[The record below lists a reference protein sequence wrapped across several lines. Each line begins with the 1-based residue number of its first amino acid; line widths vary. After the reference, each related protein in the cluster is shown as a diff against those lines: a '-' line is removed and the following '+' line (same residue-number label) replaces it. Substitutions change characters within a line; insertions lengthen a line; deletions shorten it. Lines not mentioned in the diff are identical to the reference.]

1 MYNFVFLTKEN
12 DMQTH
17 YKVIAFSL
25 IFYLAAQIF
34 QQYVLLL
41 GPLSSAVGLEETI
54 IAGQH
59 PLNYARYVFILFS
72 MFLMV
77 PGFPLLGLHFY
88 KKNQVLAILAITF
101 FLFFC
106 LFEIAYR
113 SVQLFQ
119 VMMVWGKEFANAE
132 PMEREKLI
140 TVFQDFYGT
149 VNAIYF
155 PLLLS
160 LFLGSF
166 LLFLLSVNDYANWPV
181 SIAMAVSSIQQLSR
195 LSGYTPFYFLD
206 IFRGPWYF
214 LLVLITFGLLIFW
227 VFKNRNQFVQRWI

>member
-1 MYNFVFLTKEN
+1 
-12 DMQTH
+12 MQAP
-17 YKVIAFSL
+17 YKVVAFSL
-25 IFYLAAQIF
+25 VFYLAAQIF

-41 GPLSSAVGLEETI
+41 GPLSSVSGLEESI

-59 PLNYARYVFILFS
+59 PLNYARYVFVLFS

-77 PGFPLLGLHFY
+77 PGFLLLGLHFY
-88 KKNQVLAILAITF
+88 KKDHMIAILAIIF
-101 FLFFC
+101 FMFFC

-119 VMMVWGKEFANAE
+119 VMMVWGKKFTEAT
-132 PMEREKLI
+132 PVERESLI
-140 TVFQDFYGT
+140 TMFQDFYGT
-149 VNAIYF
+149 VNALYF

-166 LLFLLSVNDYANWPV
+166 FLFCLSVKSYADWPV
-181 SIAMAVSSIQQLSR
+181 SVAMGVSSIQQLSR

-206 IFRGPWYF
+206 VFKGPWYF
-214 LLVLITFGLLIFW
+214 FMVLITFGLLIFW
-227 VFKNRNQFVQRWI
+227 VFKNKNEIARYA

>member
-1 MYNFVFLTKEN
+1 
-12 DMQTH
+12 MQSY
-17 YKVIAFSL
+17 YKIVVFSL
-25 IFYLAAQIF
+25 AFYLAAQIF
-34 QQYVLLL
+34 QQYVVIL
-41 GPLSSAVGLEETI
+41 GPLSSASTLEENI
-54 IAGQH
+54 LAGQH

-77 PGFPLLGLHFY
+77 PGFLLLGLYFY
-88 KKNQVLAILAITF
+88 KKNQVLSILAITF

-119 VMMVWGKEFANAE
+119 VMMVWGKEFARAT
-132 PMEREKLI
+132 PVERENLI
-140 TVFQDFYGT
+140 TMFEDFYET

-166 LLFLLSVNDYANWPV
+166 LLFLLSVKDPANWPV
-181 SIAMAVSSIQQLSR
+181 STAMAVSSIQQLSR
-195 LSGYTPFYFLD
+195 LSGYTPFHFLNV
-206 IFRGPWYF
+206 FRGLGYF
-214 LLVLITFGLLIFW
+214 SLVLITFGLMIYW
-227 VFKNRNQFVQRWI
+227 VLKNKNQFVHNT